1 LAGVTICRAL
11 KAVALQNPRGQARPT
26 TGFSLPVAG
35 RVAALR
41 EAGPV
46 DAGGK

>member
-1 LAGVTICRAL
+1 MCRAL
-11 KAVALQNPRGQARPT
+11 KAIALQCPQGQARPT
-26 TGFSLPVAG
+26 TGFLFPS

-41 EAGPV
+41 EAEPV